1 MDILHSILILNEIY
15 FSDLHKWS
23 FKYKLYRYFDE
34 NYISLNNTL
43 FIQPILF
50 IPGSQG
56 WYQNVQSIGTVVYI
70 SLNLIIYIQIEAFQN
85 ETDDHFYDIY
95 TTDLGQELT
104 AFSGLRLE
112 KQGKYVCDLVINLLE
127 IHREAKS
134 VLILAHSMGGVVAR
148 VAAIQKY
155 CVYLY

>member
-23 FKYKLYRYFDE
+23 YKYKLYRYFDE

-70 SLNLIIYIQIEAFQN
+70 SLNLIIYI
-85 ETDDHFYDIY
+85 D
-95 TTDLGQELT
+95 
-104 AFSGLRLE
+104 
-112 KQGKYVCDLVINLLE
+112 
-127 IHREAKS
+127 
-134 VLILAHSMGGVVAR
+134 
-148 VAAIQKY
+148 
-155 CVYLY
+155 